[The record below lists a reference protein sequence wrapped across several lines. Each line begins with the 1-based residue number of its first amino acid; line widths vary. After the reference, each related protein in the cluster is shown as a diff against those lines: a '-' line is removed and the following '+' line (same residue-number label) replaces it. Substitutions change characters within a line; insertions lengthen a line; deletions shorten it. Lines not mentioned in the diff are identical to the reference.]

1 MKIADKLERRL
12 LGMAHVLCLI
22 ALVGAV
28 LAMIA
33 VMFALAVPGKA
44 AVSADPP
51 LSASEVLSSIPG
63 SEAANDA
70 LSSDGANGSYPM
82 ANVPG
87 AAGFLIPAPLRTVLN
102 EDNASQPLLEAW
114 LASVPLDDRQQFLDE
129 LSDIVVRATQRS
141 VSWEWDNR
149 ERYVA
154 AAMNQYARVKI
165 ERIAAAQSAIQTAH
179 GRNEALGSSLGTLL
193 ALAGFLV
200 LLLLLTAIE
209 RNTRARTTSVTCAP
223 GLERTGYD
231 C

>member
-1 MKIADKLERRL
+1 MKIADTLERRL

-33 VMFALAVPGKA
+33 LMFALAVPGKA
-44 AVSADPP
+44 AATAEPP
-51 LSASEVLSSIPG
+51 LTASEVLSSIPG

-70 LSSDGANGSYPM
+70 LSNDGANGSYPV

-87 AAGFLIPAPLRTVLN
+87 ATGFLIPAPLRTVLSQ
-102 EDNASQPLLEAW
+102 DNASQPLLEAW
-114 LASVPLDDRQQFLDE
+114 LASVPLADRQQFLDE
-129 LSDIVVRATQRS
+129 LSNVVARATQRAA
-141 VSWEWDNR
+141 SWEWDNR

-165 ERIAAAQSAIQTAH
+165 ERIDAAQTAIQAAR
-179 GRNEALGSSLGTLL
+179 GRSEQLGSSLGILL

-209 RNTRARTTSVTCAP
+209 RNTRNNTDGRKA
-223 GLERTGYD
+223 
-231 C
+231 